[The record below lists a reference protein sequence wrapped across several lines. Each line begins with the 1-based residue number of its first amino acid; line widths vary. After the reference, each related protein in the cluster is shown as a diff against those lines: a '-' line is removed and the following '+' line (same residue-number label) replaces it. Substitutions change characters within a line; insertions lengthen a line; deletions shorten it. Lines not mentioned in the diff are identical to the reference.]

1 MCESGGTP
9 APDTPAF
16 DSANPMGRAGPIAI
30 APAPSSFYSPWPD
43 RLRHSAIILLAAAM
57 ALSAV
62 VGFGEL
68 PLVRAAAVFICIAAA
83 ALVPWRLHNV
93 VASREDVRGVNP
105 VETAAVSAIVAG
117 MPDPAVLLA
126 RAGRVIHLNAAA
138 AQLAP
143 ALRKNELAQ
152 FALRSPEI
160 ITALREA
167 IATAETRRATYL
179 DHVPVDR
186 WMELIITP
194 VPVPTLFGGT
204 DKCMLMTFHDQTPLR
219 RVEEMRADF
228 VANAS
233 HELRTPLAA
242 LSGFI
247 DTLQG
252 PAKDDAKAR
261 ERFLGIMHTQATR
274 MARLI
279 DDLLSLSRVELSA
292 HVRPDTLV
300 DIVPIIRQVVDG
312 LEPLARERQ
321 VDVNVDL
328 PAAPVSIAGDREEL
342 LRLFENLV
350 ENALKYGASGGKVIV
365 SLTSA
370 TSGEG
375 VPEVRVMVRDFG
387 PGIAPEHLPR
397 LTERFYRVD
406 VGDSRAQGGTGLGL
420 SLVKH
425 IVNRH
430 RGRLLIE
437 SVPKNGAT
445 FTTCFPQAKAPSF
458 GVN

>member
-1 MCESGGTP
+1 M
-9 APDTPAF
+9 AID
-16 DSANPMGRAGPIAI
+16 DS
-30 APAPSSFYSPWPD
+30 SSSTFFAPWPD
-43 RLRHSAIILLAAAM
+43 RLRHAAIILLAGGL
-57 ALSAV
+57 ALMVLV
-62 VGFGEL
+62 VFGEL
-68 PLVRAAAVFICIAAA
+68 SMARAAAVFTCIAAA
-83 ALVPWRLHNV
+83 ALVPWRLHDA
-93 VASREDVRGVNP
+93 VASREDVRAINP
-105 VETAAVSAIVAG
+105 VEAPAVSAVVAG
-117 MPDPAVLLA
+117 MPDPAVLLD
-126 RAGRVIHLNAAA
+126 RAGRVLHLNAAA

-167 IATAETRRATYL
+167 IATTETRRATYL

-186 WMELIITP
+186 WMELVITP

-252 PAKDDAKAR
+252 PARDYAKAR
-261 ERFLGIMHTQATR
+261 ERFLGIMHAQATR

-300 DIVPIIRQVVDG
+300 DIVPIIRQVADG
-312 LEPLARERQ
+312 LEPLAGERQ
-321 VDVNVDL
+321 VVIDIDL
-328 PAAPVSIAGDREEL
+328 PDLPVAIAGDREEL
-342 LRLFENLV
+342 LRLFENLI
-350 ENALKYGASGGKVIV
+350 ENALKYGASGG
-365 SLTSA
+365 
-370 TSGEG
+370 
-375 VPEVRVMVRDFG
+375 RVMV
-387 PGIAPEHLPR
+387 
-397 LTERFYRVD
+397 
-406 VGDSRAQGGTGLGL
+406 
-420 SLVKH
+420 SLV
-425 IVNRH
+425 
-430 RGRLLIE
+430 
-437 SVPKNGAT
+437 
-445 FTTCFPQAKAPSF
+445 
-458 GVN
+458 

>member
-1 MCESGGTP
+1 MALEAQNTP
-9 APDTPAF
+9 P
-16 DSANPMGRAGPIAI
+16 
-30 APAPSSFYSPWPD
+30 FYSPWPD
-43 RLRHSAIILLAAAM
+43 RLRHSAIILLVAGF
-57 ALSAV
+57 ALAV
-62 VGFGEL
+62 VVVLGEL
-68 PLVRAAAVFICIAAA
+68 SLLRASAIFVCIAAA
-83 ALVPWRLHNV
+83 ALVPWRLHNA
-93 VASREDVRGVNP
+93 VASREDVRNVNP
-105 VETAAVSAIVAG
+105 VETAAVSAVVAG
-117 MPDPAVLLA
+117 MPDPAVLLD
-126 RAGRVIHLNAAA
+126 RAGRVLHLNAAA

-167 IATAETRRATYL
+167 IASSESRRATYL

-186 WMELIITP
+186 WMELIVTP

-300 DIVPIIRQVVDG
+300 DIVPIIRQVADG
-312 LEPLARERQ
+312 LELLAHERQ
-321 VDVNVDL
+321 VSIDVDL
-328 PAAPVSIAGDREEL
+328 PEMPVAIAGDREEL

-350 ENALKYGASGGKVIV
+350 ENALKYGASGGKVEV

-370 TSGEG
+370 LSSDGT
-375 VPEVRVMVRDFG
+375 PEVRVIVRDFG

-437 SVPKNGAT
+437 SVLKKGAT
-445 FTTCFPQAKAPSF
+445 FTACFPQARTPS
-458 GVN
+458 NP

>member
-1 MCESGGTP
+1 
-9 APDTPAF
+9 
-16 DSANPMGRAGPIAI
+16 MGSAGPMAI
-30 APAPSSFYSPWPD
+30 EAAPSPFYSPWPD

-57 ALSAV
+57 ALAV
-62 VGFGEL
+62 LVALGEL
-68 PLVRAAAVFICIAAA
+68 SLLRAAAVFICIGAA
-83 ALVPWRLHNV
+83 ALVPWRLNNA

-105 VETAAVSAIVAG
+105 VEAAAVSAVVAG
-117 MPDPAVLLA
+117 MPDPAVLLD

-143 ALRKNELAQ
+143 ALRRNELAQ

-167 IATAETRRATYL
+167 IATSESRRATYL

-186 WMELIITP
+186 WMELIVTP

-252 PAKDDAKAR
+252 PAKEDAKAR

-321 VDVNVDL
+321 VEIDIDL
-328 PAAPVSIAGDREEL
+328 PEVPVSIAGDREEL

-350 ENALKYGASGGKVIV
+350 ENALKYGASGGRVVV
-365 SLTSA
+365 SLTSV
-370 TSGEG
+370 TSGEAA
-375 VPEVRVMVRDFG
+375 PEIRVMVRDFG

-445 FTTCFPQAKAPSF
+445 FTACFPPARTPAF
-458 GVN
+458 G

>member
-1 MCESGGTP
+1 MTMTSPGSG
-9 APDTPAF
+9 F
-16 DSANPMGRAGPIAI
+16 
-30 APAPSSFYSPWPD
+30 SPWSD
-43 RLRHSAIILLAAAM
+43 RLRRSAIILIATALGLAA
-57 ALSAV
+57 SV
-62 VGFGEL
+62 IFGGLTL
-68 PLVRAAAVFICIAAA
+68 PQAGLVFLAIAGA
-83 ALVPWRLHNV
+83 ALVPWHLHQSVPAADELIGARPAETPV
-93 VASREDVRGVNP
+93 VQALVG
-105 VETAAVSAIVAG
+105 G
-117 MPDPAVLLA
+117 MPDAAVLLD
-126 RAGRVIHLNAAA
+126 RAGRVLHFNVAA

-143 ALRKNELAQ
+143 ALRKNELAL

-160 ITALREA
+160 IAALREA
-167 IATAETRRATYL
+167 IATRQPQRASYV
-179 DHVPVDR
+179 DRVPIDR

-194 VPVPTLFGGT
+194 LSLPTAFGGSEY
-204 DKCMLMTFHDQTPLR
+204 CILMTFQDQTPLR

-252 PAKDDAKAR
+252 PAREDAKAR
-261 ERFLGIMHTQATR
+261 DRFLGIMHAQATR

-292 HVRPDTLV
+292 HVRPEKMVDVVPLV
-300 DIVPIIRQVVDG
+300 RQVVDG
-312 LEPLARERQ
+312 LEPLASERQ
-321 VDVNVDL
+321 VAIEIELPEEPVNV
-328 PAAPVSIAGDREEL
+328 AGDSEEL
-342 LRLFENLV
+342 LRLLENLI
-350 ENALKYGASGGKVIV
+350 ENGLKYGASGGRVVV
-365 SLTSA
+365 SLTEPMP
-370 TSGEG
+370 GETIG
-375 VPEVRVMVRDFG
+375 EVRLAVRDFG

-425 IVNRH
+425 ILNRH

-437 SVPKNGAT
+437 SVPGHGAT
-445 FTTCFPQAKAPSF
+445 FTACFPATKAVGEKVSAKE
-458 GVN
+458 

>member
-1 MCESGGTP
+1 MALDESH
-9 APDTPAF
+9 
-16 DSANPMGRAGPIAI
+16 
-30 APAPSSFYSPWPD
+30 SSIFSPWPD
-43 RLRHSAIILLAAAM
+43 RLRLSAIILLAAGIVLSVLVTLGDL
-57 ALSAV
+57 ALARAV
-62 VGFGEL
+62 
-68 PLVRAAAVFICIAAA
+68 AAFICIAAA
-83 ALVPWRLHNV
+83 ALVPWRLHD
-93 VASREDVRGVNP
+93 VATSREDVRGVNP
-105 VETAAVSAIVAG
+105 VEAAAVSAVVAG
-117 MPDPAVLLA
+117 MPDPAVLLD

-143 ALRKNELAQ
+143 ALRRNELAQ

-167 IATAETRRATYL
+167 IATTEPRRATYL

-186 WMELIITP
+186 WMELMITP
-194 VPVPTLFGGT
+194 VPVPTTFGGA

-252 PAKDDAKAR
+252 QAKDDPKAR
-261 ERFLGIMHTQATR
+261 ERFLGIMHNQATR

-300 DIVPIIRQVVDG
+300 DLLPIIRQVGDG
-312 LEPLARERQ
+312 LEPLAAERS
-321 VDVNVDL
+321 VKVEMDL
-328 PAAPVSIAGDREEL
+328 PDAPAMIAGDREEL
-342 LRLFENLV
+342 LRLFENLI
-350 ENALKYGASGGKVIV
+350 ENALKYGASGGRVVVAV
-365 SLTSA
+365 SSA
-370 TSGEG
+370 TAPDGA
-375 VPEVRVMVRDFG
+375 PELRVVVRDFG

-425 IVNRH
+425 ILNRH

-445 FTTCFPQAKAPSF
+445 FTACFPQARTPTL
-458 GVN
+458 V

>member
-1 MCESGGTP
+1 LQ
-9 APDTPAF
+9 
-16 DSANPMGRAGPIAI
+16 
-30 APAPSSFYSPWPD
+30 WPD
-43 RLRHSAIILLAAAM
+43 RLRQSAFILAVAAV
-57 ALSAV
+57 ALSILV
-62 VGFGEL
+62 LFDEL
-68 PLVRAAAVFICIAAA
+68 SLLRAGTVFICLVAA
-83 ALVPWRLHNV
+83 ALVPWRLHH
-93 VASREDVRGVNP
+93 ADDSRGDVRANP
-105 VETAAVSAIVAG
+105 VEAAAVSAVVAG
-117 MPDPAVLLA
+117 MPDPAVLLD
-126 RAGRVIHLNAAA
+126 RVGRVIHLNTAA

-160 ITALREA
+160 ITALRQA
-167 IATAETRRATYL
+167 IATSEPRRAIYL
-179 DHVPVDR
+179 DHAPVDR

-194 VPVPTLFGGT
+194 VPVPSAFGGA

-252 PAKDDAKAR
+252 PARDDPKAR
-261 ERFLGIMHTQATR
+261 ERFLSIMHAQATR

-292 HVRPDTLV
+292 HVRPDTTV
-300 DIVPIIRQVVDG
+300 DIVSIIRQVVDG

-321 VDVNVDL
+321 VVVEIDL
-328 PAAPVSIAGDREEL
+328 PERQVLIAGDREEL
-342 LRLFENLV
+342 LRLFENLI
-350 ENALKYGASGGKVIV
+350 ENALKYGASGGKVMV

-370 TSGEG
+370 VSAEG
-375 VPEVRVMVRDFG
+375 MLEIRAIVRDFG

-406 VGDSRAQGGTGLGL
+406 VGDSRSQGGTGLGL

-425 IVNRH
+425 ILSHH

-437 SVPKNGAT
+437 SVPTQGAT
-445 FTTCFPQAKAPSF
+445 FTACFPQTKAAAST
-458 GVN
+458 

>member
-1 MCESGGTP
+1 M
-9 APDTPAF
+9 AID
-16 DSANPMGRAGPIAI
+16 DS
-30 APAPSSFYSPWPD
+30 PSFFFSPWPD
-43 RLRHSAIILLAAAM
+43 RLRHAAIILLAAGL
-57 ALSAV
+57 ALAV
-62 VGFGEL
+62 VVIFGEL
-68 PLVRAAAVFICIAAA
+68 SPVRAAAIFICIAAA
-83 ALVPWRLHNV
+83 ALVPWRLHD
-93 VASREDVRGVNP
+93 AATSREDVRGVNP
-105 VETAAVSAIVAG
+105 IETAAVSAIVSG
-117 MPDPAVLLA
+117 MPDPAVLLD
-126 RAGRVIHLNAAA
+126 RAGRVVHLNAAA

-160 ITALREA
+160 ISALREA
-167 IATAETRRATYL
+167 IATTEARRATYL

-204 DKCMLMTFHDQTPLR
+204 DKCMLMTFHDLTPLR

-252 PAKDDAKAR
+252 PARDDPRAR
-261 ERFLGIMHTQATR
+261 ERFLGIMHIQATR

-300 DIVPIIRQVVDG
+300 DIVPIIRTVADG

-321 VDVNVDL
+321 VVIDVDL
-328 PAAPVSIAGDREEL
+328 PEAPVWIAGDREEL
-342 LRLFENLV
+342 LRVFENLI
-350 ENALKYGASGGKVIV
+350 ENALKYGASGGRVIV
-365 SLTSA
+365 SLSMA
-370 TSGEG
+370 VSGEG

-406 VGDSRAQGGTGLGL
+406 VGDSRSQGGTGLGL

-437 SVPKNGAT
+437 SALKNGAT
-445 FTTCFPQAKAPSF
+445 FTTCFPHARTPVST
-458 GVN
+458 

>member
-1 MCESGGTP
+1 M
-9 APDTPAF
+9 ALD
-16 DSANPMGRAGPIAI
+16 
-30 APAPSSFYSPWPD
+30 APSSPSTIFAPWPD
-43 RLRHSAIILLAAAM
+43 RLRHSAIILLAAALVLG
-57 ALSAV
+57 ALV
-62 VGFGEL
+62 LLDEL
-68 PLVRAAAVFICIAAA
+68 LPFRAAAAFLCIGAA
-83 ALVPWRLHNV
+83 ALIPWRLHST
-93 VASREDVRGVNP
+93 AIAREEVRGANP
-105 VETAAVSAIVAG
+105 VEAPAVSAVVAG
-117 MPDPAVLLA
+117 MPDPAILLD
-126 RAGRVIHLNAAA
+126 RAGRVLHLNAAA
-138 AQLAP
+138 EQLAP

-167 IATAETRRATYL
+167 IATTEPRRATYL

-186 WMELIITP
+186 WLELIITP
-194 VPVPTLFGGT
+194 VPVPTAFGGT
-204 DKCMLMTFHDQTPLR
+204 DKCMLMTFHDLTPLR

-252 PAKDDAKAR
+252 PARDDTKAR
-261 ERFLGIMHTQATR
+261 ERFLAIMHTQATR

-292 HVRPDTLV
+292 HVRPETIV
-300 DIVPIIRQVVDG
+300 DVVPIIRQVADG
-312 LEPLARERQ
+312 LEPLARERH
-321 VDVNVDL
+321 VEVEIDL
-328 PAAPVSIAGDREEL
+328 PDEPVTIAGDREEL
-342 LRLFENLV
+342 LRVFENLI
-350 ENALKYGASGGKVIV
+350 ENALKYGASGGRVIV
-365 SLTSA
+365 SLVPEASTDGA
-370 TSGEG
+370 
-375 VPEVRVMVRDFG
+375 PEVRVKVRDFG

-406 VGDSRAQGGTGLGL
+406 VGDSRMQGGTGLGL

-425 IVNRH
+425 ILNHH

-437 SVPKNGAT
+437 SVPRNGAA
-445 FTTCFPQAKAPSF
+445 FTACFPQQKPGAAK
-458 GVN
+458 

>member
-1 MCESGGTP
+1 M
-9 APDTPAF
+9 AID
-16 DSANPMGRAGPIAI
+16 DS
-30 APAPSSFYSPWPD
+30 PSFFFSPWPD
-43 RLRHSAIILLAAAM
+43 RLRHSAIILLAAGL
-57 ALSAV
+57 ALAV
-62 VGFGEL
+62 LVVYGEL
-68 PLVRAAAVFICIAAA
+68 SILRAATVFACIAAA
-83 ALVPWRLHNV
+83 ALVPWRLHS
-93 VASREDVRGVNP
+93 VATSREEVRGITSP
-105 VETAAVSAIVAG
+105 VETAAVSAILAR
-117 MPDPAVLLA
+117 MRDPAVLLD

-167 IATAETRRATYL
+167 IATTETRRATYL

-292 HVRPDTLV
+292 HVRPDTSV
-300 DIVPIIRQVVDG
+300 DIVPIVRQVVDG

-321 VDVNVDL
+321 VSIDTNL
-328 PAAPVSIAGDREEL
+328 PESPVTIAGDREEL
-342 LRLFENLV
+342 LRLFENLI
-350 ENALKYGASGGKVIV
+350 ENALKYGASGGRVLV
-365 SLTSA
+365 SLEPA
-370 TSGEG
+370 VSGEG
-375 VPEVRVMVRDFG
+375 TPEIRVKVRDFG

-406 VGDSRAQGGTGLGL
+406 VGDSRMQGGTGLGL

-425 IVNRH
+425 ILNRH

-437 SVPKNGAT
+437 SVPKNGAA
-445 FTTCFPQAKAPSF
+445 FTACFPQQKS
-458 GVN
+458 GSGK

>member
-1 MCESGGTP
+1 
-9 APDTPAF
+9 
-16 DSANPMGRAGPIAI
+16 
-30 APAPSSFYSPWPD
+30 
-43 RLRHSAIILLAAAM
+43 
-57 ALSAV
+57 
-62 VGFGEL
+62 
-68 PLVRAAAVFICIAAA
+68 
-83 ALVPWRLHNV
+83 

-105 VETAAVSAIVAG
+105 VETAAVSAVVAG
-117 MPDPAVLLA
+117 MPDPAVLLD
-126 RAGRVIHLNAAA
+126 RAGRVIALNAAA

-167 IATAETRRATYL
+167 IATTESRRATYL

-186 WMELIITP
+186 WMELIVTP

-300 DIVPIIRQVVDG
+300 DIVPIIRQVADG

-321 VDVNVDL
+321 VVINIDL
-328 PAAPVSIAGDREEL
+328 PEQPVSIAGDREEL
-342 LRLFENLV
+342 LRLFENLI

-365 SLTSA
+365 SLHSA
-370 TSGEG
+370 ISSEEM
-375 VPEVRVMVRDFG
+375 PEVRVMVRDFG

-437 SVPKNGAT
+437 SVLKNGAT
-445 FTTCFPQAKAPSF
+445 FTACFPQAKTAS
-458 GVN
+458 GA

>member
-1 MCESGGTP
+1 MAIDES
-9 APDTPAF
+9 
-16 DSANPMGRAGPIAI
+16 S
-30 APAPSSFYSPWPD
+30 SSFFSPWPD
-43 RLRHSAIILLAAAM
+43 RLRHSAIILLAAGL
-57 ALSAV
+57 ALAV
-62 VGFGEL
+62 LVTFGEL
-68 PLVRAAAVFICIAAA
+68 SLVRAAAVFICIGAA
-83 ALVPWRLHNV
+83 ALVPWRLHNA

-105 VETAAVSAIVAG
+105 VEAAAVSAVVAG
-117 MPDPAVLLA
+117 MPDPAALLD

-167 IATAETRRATYL
+167 IATTESRRATYL

-194 VPVPTLFGGT
+194 VPVPTLFGGI

-252 PAKDDAKAR
+252 PARDDAKAR

-292 HVRPDTLV
+292 HVRPDTVV

-312 LEPLARERQ
+312 LEPLAGDRQ
-321 VDVNVDL
+321 VAIDIQL
-328 PAAPVSIAGDREEL
+328 PDRPVVIAGDREEL
-342 LRLFENLV
+342 LRLFENLI
-350 ENALKYGASGGKVIV
+350 ENALKYGASGGKIIV

-370 TSGEG
+370 MSGEG
-375 VPEVRVMVRDFG
+375 LPEIRVMVRDFG

-445 FTTCFPQAKAPSF
+445 FTACFPQLRSPAA
-458 GVN
+458 V

>member
-1 MCESGGTP
+1 
-9 APDTPAF
+9 
-16 DSANPMGRAGPIAI
+16 
-30 APAPSSFYSPWPD
+30 
-43 RLRHSAIILLAAAM
+43 
-57 ALSAV
+57 
-62 VGFGEL
+62 
-68 PLVRAAAVFICIAAA
+68 
-83 ALVPWRLHNV
+83 
-93 VASREDVRGVNP
+93 
-105 VETAAVSAIVAG
+105 
-117 MPDPAVLLA
+117 
-126 RAGRVIHLNAAA
+126 
-138 AQLAP
+138 
-143 ALRKNELAQ
+143 
-152 FALRSPEI
+152 
-160 ITALREA
+160 
-167 IATAETRRATYL
+167 
-179 DHVPVDR
+179 
-186 WMELIITP
+186 MELVIIP
-194 VPVPTLFGGT
+194 VPVPTLFGST

-252 PAKDDAKAR
+252 PARDDAKAR

-300 DIVPIIRQVVDG
+300 DIVPIIRQVIDG

-321 VDVNVDL
+321 VEVDVDL
-328 PAAPVSIAGDREEL
+328 PETPAWIAGDREEL

-350 ENALKYGASGGKVIV
+350 ENALKYGASGGKVMV
-365 SLTSA
+365 SLVA
-370 TSGEG
+370 AISGEG
-375 VPEVRVMVRDFG
+375 QPELRVLVRDFG

-445 FTTCFPQAKAPSF
+445 FTACFPQARSPAST
-458 GVN
+458 

>member
-1 MCESGGTP
+1 MAIE
-9 APDTPAF
+9 APPTSSSLF
-16 DSANPMGRAGPIAI
+16 
-30 APAPSSFYSPWPD
+30 APWSD
-43 RLRHSAIILLAAAM
+43 RLRHSAIILAAA
-57 ALSAV
+57 ALALAV
-62 VGFGEL
+62 LVVFDEL
-68 PLVRAAAVFICIAAA
+68 SLLRAGAVFVCIAAA
-83 ALVPWRLHNV
+83 SLIPWRLHH
-93 VASREDVRGVNP
+93 ADAAREDVRRIDP
-105 VETAAVSAIVAG
+105 VEAAAVNAVVAG
-117 MPDPAVLLA
+117 MPDPAVLLD

-138 AQLAP
+138 AEFAP

-160 ITALREA
+160 VTALREA
-167 IATAETRRATYL
+167 IATSEPRRATYL
-179 DHVPVDR
+179 DRIPVDR
-186 WMELIITP
+186 WMELMITP
-194 VPVPTLFGGT
+194 VPVPTNYGGT
-204 DKCMLMTFHDQTPLR
+204 DKCMLMIFHDQTPLR

-252 PAKDDAKAR
+252 PAKEDAKAR
-261 ERFLGIMHTQATR
+261 ERFLSIMHAQATR

-292 HVRPDTLV
+292 HVRPDTMV
-300 DIVPIIRQVVDG
+300 DIVPIIRQVADG

-321 VDVNVDL
+321 VVVEIEL
-328 PAAPVSIAGDREEL
+328 PQTSVTIAGDREEL
-342 LRLFENLV
+342 LRLFENLI
-350 ENALKYGASGGKVIV
+350 ENALKYGASGGRVIV
-365 SLTSA
+365 SLNQGI
-370 TSGEG
+370 SGEG
-375 VPEVRVMVRDFG
+375 TPEIRVMVRDFG

-406 VGDSRAQGGTGLGL
+406 VGDSRSQGGTGLGL

-425 IVNRH
+425 ILNRH

-445 FTTCFPQAKAPSF
+445 FTACFPQSRPQF
-458 GVN
+458 RPEH

>member
-1 MCESGGTP
+1 M
-9 APDTPAF
+9 
-16 DSANPMGRAGPIAI
+16 AI
-30 APAPSSFYSPWPD
+30 DASSSLFSPWPD
-43 RLRHSAIILLAAAM
+43 RLRRAAIILLAAGL
-57 ALSAV
+57 ALAFLV
-62 VGFGEL
+62 AFGEL
-68 PLVRAAAVFICIAAA
+68 SLFRAAAAFVCIAAA
-83 ALVPWRLHNV
+83 ALVPWRLHTT
-93 VASREDVRGVNP
+93 VASREEVRGANP
-105 VETAAVSAIVAG
+105 VESPAVSAIVG
-117 MPDPAVLLA
+117 CMPDPAVLLD
-126 RAGRVIHLNAAA
+126 RAGRVLHLNAAA

-167 IATAETRRATYL
+167 IAASEPRRATYL

-194 VPVPTLFGGT
+194 VSVPTAFGGS
-204 DKCMLMTFHDQTPLR
+204 DYCMLMTFHDQTPLR

-261 ERFLGIMHTQATR
+261 ERFLGIMHAQATR

-312 LEPLARERQ
+312 LEPLAGERQ
-321 VDVNVDL
+321 VGIEIDL
-328 PAAPVSIAGDREEL
+328 PAAPVLIAGDREEL

-350 ENALKYGASGGKVIV
+350 ENALKYGASGGKVMV

-370 TSGEG
+370 ASPDGAA
-375 VPEVRVMVRDFG
+375 EVRVVVRDFG

-437 SVPKNGAT
+437 SALKNGAT
-445 FTTCFPQAKAPSF
+445 FTACFPQIKTPA
-458 GVN
+458 GT